1 MHTMHGLASLK
12 IGLTNFKNSF
22 CEIRLMTAP
31 DGLTKRLKGDPPV
44 GGTAAGDPV
53 ETTVPPPV
61 GAIPVTVTTAFVLI

>member
-1 MHTMHGLASLK
+1 
-12 IGLTNFKNSF
+12 
-22 CEIRLMTAP
+22 MTAP